1 MLDIKRIRNNPE
13 EIVEALKKR
22 RGEYPI
28 QKLLDTDEKRRE
40 VIQKVESMKAEQNKL
55 SKQVPQMKKNGEDTT
70 ELFKNLKKLSDDIKA
85 LDDDL
90 KDIDEEI
97 REYLM
102 EIPNT
107 PNKDVPVGLDDTEN
121 LEMRKWGEP
130 RKFDFDIK
138 AHWDLGVDL
147 DILDFER
154 ATKISKSRFSV
165 FKGKGARLERA
176 LMNFMVDLHTD
187 KQGYTEMNTPVLM
200 SPSAMMGTGQIPK
213 FKEDMFYCEK
223 DDMYLAPTAE
233 VPVTNL
239 LGEEI
244 LEQGSLPIYYT
255 AFTQCFRREAGSA
268 GRDTRGLIRNH
279 QFEKVEMV
287 KFVEPSTSYDE
298 LEKLTNN
305 AEEILQLLEIPYRV
319 VRLCSGDL
327 GFSSAMTYD
336 VEVWMPSYNR
346 YVEISSCSNFEDF
359 QARRANIRYRDEN
372 NKPQYV
378 HTLNG
383 SGLAIGRCF
392 AAVIENYQQA
402 DGSIKIPEVLQKYTG
417 SVSYTHLTLPTTP
430 YV

>member
-13 EIVEALKKR
+13 EIIEALKKR

-70 ELFKNLKKLSDDIKA
+70 ELFKNLKKLSDDIKSM
-85 LDDDL
+85 DDDL
-90 KDIDEEI
+90 KNIDEEI

-138 AHWDLGVDL
+138 PHWDLGVDL

-239 LGEEI
+239 LGGEI

-287 KFVEPSTSYDE
+287 KFVEPATSYDE

-336 VEVWMPSYNR
+336 IEVWMPSYNR

-417 SVSYTHLTLPTTP
+417 FDIID
-430 YV
+430 

>member
-1 MLDIKRIRNNPE
+1 M
-13 EIVEALKKR
+13 
-22 RGEYPI
+22 
-28 QKLLDTDEKRRE
+28 DTDEKRRE

-70 ELFKNLKKLSDDIKA
+70 ELFKNLKKLSDDIKSM
-85 LDDDL
+85 DDDL
-90 KDIDEEI
+90 KNIDEEI

-239 LGEEI
+239 LGGEI

-287 KFVEPSTSYDE
+287 KFVEPATSYDE

-336 VEVWMPSYNR
+336 IEVWMPSYNR

-417 SVSYTHLTLPTTP
+417 FDIID
-430 YV
+430 

>member
-200 SPSAMMGTGQIPK
+200 SPSAMRGTGQIPK

-239 LGEEI
+239 LAGEI

-336 VEVWMPSYNR
+336 IEVWMPSYGR

-417 SVSYTHLTLPTTP
+417 FDIID
-430 YV
+430 

>member
-70 ELFKNLKKLSDDIKA
+70 ELFKNLKKLSDDIKSM
-85 LDDDL
+85 DDDL
-90 KDIDEEI
+90 KNIDEEI

-239 LGEEI
+239 LGGEI

-287 KFVEPSTSYDE
+287 KFVEPATSYDE

-305 AEEILQLLEIPYRV
+305 AEEILQLLQIPYRV

-336 VEVWMPSYNR
+336 IEVWMPSYNR

-417 SVSYTHLTLPTTP
+417 FDIID
-430 YV
+430 

>member
-13 EIVEALKKR
+13 EIFEALKKR

-70 ELFKNLKKLSDDIKA
+70 ELFKNLKKLSDDIKSM
-85 LDDDL
+85 DDDL
-90 KDIDEEI
+90 KNIDEEI

-239 LGEEI
+239 LGGEI

-287 KFVEPSTSYDE
+287 KFVEPATSYDE

-336 VEVWMPSYNR
+336 IEVWMPSYNR

-417 SVSYTHLTLPTTP
+417 FDIID
-430 YV
+430 

>member
-22 RGEYPI
+22 RGQYPI

-70 ELFKNLKKLSDDIKA
+70 ELFKNLKKLSDDIKSM
-85 LDDDL
+85 DDDL
-90 KDIDEEI
+90 KNIDEEI

-239 LGEEI
+239 LGGEI

-287 KFVEPSTSYDE
+287 KFVEPATSYDE

-336 VEVWMPSYNR
+336 IEVWMPSYNR

-417 SVSYTHLTLPTTP
+417 FDIID
-430 YV
+430 

>member
-28 QKLLDTDEKRRE
+28 QKLLETDEKRRE

-70 ELFKNLKKLSDDIKA
+70 ELFKNLKKLSDDIKSM
-85 LDDDL
+85 DDDL
-90 KDIDEEI
+90 KNIDEEI

-130 RKFDFDIK
+130 RQFDFDIK

-239 LGEEI
+239 LGGEI

-287 KFVEPSTSYDE
+287 KFVEPATSYDE

-336 VEVWMPSYNR
+336 IEVWMPSYNR

-417 SVSYTHLTLPTTP
+417 FDIID
-430 YV
+430 

>member
-13 EIVEALKKR
+13 EIIEALKKR

-70 ELFKNLKKLSDDIKA
+70 ELFKNLKKLSDDIKSM
-85 LDDDL
+85 DDDL
-90 KDIDEEI
+90 KNIDEEI

-239 LGEEI
+239 LGGEI

-287 KFVEPSTSYDE
+287 KFVEPATSYEE

-336 VEVWMPSYNR
+336 IEVWMPSYNR

-417 SVSYTHLTLPTTP
+417 FDIID
-430 YV
+430 

>member
-13 EIVEALKKR
+13 EIIEALKKR

-70 ELFKNLKKLSDDIKA
+70 ELFKNLKKLSDDIKSM
-85 LDDDL
+85 DDDL
-90 KDIDEEI
+90 KNIDEEI

-130 RKFDFDIK
+130 HKFDFDIK

-200 SPSAMMGTGQIPK
+200 SPSAMKGTGQIPK

-239 LGEEI
+239 LGGEI

-287 KFVEPSTSYDE
+287 KFVEPATSYDE

-336 VEVWMPSYNR
+336 IEVWMPSYNR

-417 SVSYTHLTLPTTP
+417 FDIID
-430 YV
+430 

>member
-55 SKQVPQMKKNGEDTT
+55 SKQVPQMKEGGEDTT
-70 ELFKNLKKLSDDIKA
+70 ELFKNLKKLSDDIKN

-90 KDIDEEI
+90 KDIDDEI

-200 SPSAMMGTGQIPK
+200 SPSAMRGTGQIPK

-239 LGEEI
+239 LSGEI

-298 LEKLTNN
+298 LEKVTNN
-305 AEEILQLLEIPYRV
+305 AEEISQLLEIPYRV
-319 VRLCSGDL
+319 VRFCSGDL

-336 VEVWMPSYNR
+336 IEVWMPSYNR

-359 QARRANIRYRDEN
+359 RARRANIRYRDEN

-417 SVSYTHLTLPTTP
+417 FDIID
-430 YV
+430 

>member
-70 ELFKNLKKLSDDIKA
+70 ELFKNLKKLSDDIKSM
-85 LDDDL
+85 DDDL

-239 LGEEI
+239 LAGEI

-417 SVSYTHLTLPTTP
+417 FDIID
-430 YV
+430 

>member
-70 ELFKNLKKLSDDIKA
+70 ELFKNLKKLSDDIKSM
-85 LDDDL
+85 DDDL
-90 KDIDEEI
+90 KNIDEEI

-200 SPSAMMGTGQIPK
+200 SPSAMKGTGQIPK

-239 LGEEI
+239 LGGEI

-417 SVSYTHLTLPTTP
+417 FDIID
-430 YV
+430 

>member
-28 QKLLDTDEKRRE
+28 QKLLETDEKRRE

-70 ELFKNLKKLSDDIKA
+70 ELFKNLKKLSDDIKSM
-85 LDDDL
+85 DDDL
-90 KDIDEEI
+90 KNIDEEI

-239 LGEEI
+239 LGGEI

-287 KFVEPSTSYDE
+287 KFVEPATSYDE

-336 VEVWMPSYNR
+336 IEVWMPSYNR

-417 SVSYTHLTLPTTP
+417 FDIID
-430 YV
+430 

>member
-70 ELFKNLKKLSDDIKA
+70 ELFKNLKKLSDDIKSM
-85 LDDDL
+85 DDDL
-90 KDIDEEI
+90 KNIDEEI

-121 LEMRKWGEP
+121 LEIRKWGEP

-239 LGEEI
+239 LGGEI

-287 KFVEPSTSYDE
+287 KFVEPATSYDE

-336 VEVWMPSYNR
+336 IEVWMPSYNR

-417 SVSYTHLTLPTTP
+417 FDIID
-430 YV
+430 

>member
-70 ELFKNLKKLSDDIKA
+70 ELFKNLKKLSDDIKN

-90 KDIDEEI
+90 KDIDDEI

-239 LGEEI
+239 LAGEI

-336 VEVWMPSYNR
+336 IEVWMPSYNR

-417 SVSYTHLTLPTTP
+417 FDIID
-430 YV
+430 

>member
-70 ELFKNLKKLSDDIKA
+70 ELFKNLKKLSDDIKSM
-85 LDDDL
+85 DDDL
-90 KDIDEEI
+90 KNIDEEI

-130 RKFDFDIK
+130 HKFDFDIK

-239 LGEEI
+239 LGGEI

-287 KFVEPSTSYDE
+287 KFVEPATSYDE

-336 VEVWMPSYNR
+336 IEVWMPSYNR

-417 SVSYTHLTLPTTP
+417 FDIID
-430 YV
+430 

>member
-28 QKLLDTDEKRRE
+28 EKLLATDEKRRE

-70 ELFKNLKKLSDDIKA
+70 ELFKNLKKLSDDIKSM
-85 LDDDL
+85 DDDL
-90 KDIDEEI
+90 KDIDDEI
-97 REYLM
+97 MEYLM

-200 SPSAMMGTGQIPK
+200 SPSAMRGTGQIPK

-239 LGEEI
+239 LAGEI

-336 VEVWMPSYNR
+336 IEVWMPSYGR

-417 SVSYTHLTLPTTP
+417 FDIID
-430 YV
+430 

>member
-22 RGEYPI
+22 KGEYPI
-28 QKLLDTDEKRRE
+28 EKLLATDEKRRE
-40 VIQKVESMKAEQNKL
+40 VIQKVEGMKAEQNKL
-55 SKQVPQMKKNGEDTT
+55 SKQVPQMKKSGEDTT
-70 ELFKNLKKLSDDIKA
+70 ELFKKLKKLSDDIKS

-90 KDIDEEI
+90 KNIDEET

-147 DILDFER
+147 DILDFEK

-200 SPSAMMGTGQIPK
+200 SPSAMRGTGQIPK

-239 LGEEI
+239 LAGEI

-336 VEVWMPSYNR
+336 IEVWMPSYGR

-417 SVSYTHLTLPTTP
+417 FDIID
-430 YV
+430 

>member
-40 VIQKVESMKAEQNKL
+40 VIQKVESMKAQQNKL
-55 SKQVPQMKKNGEDTT
+55 SKQVPQMKKNGEDTS
-70 ELFKNLKKLSDDIKA
+70 ELFKNLKKLSDDIKSM
-85 LDDDL
+85 DDDL
-90 KDIDEEI
+90 KNIDEEI

-239 LGEEI
+239 LGGEI

-287 KFVEPSTSYDE
+287 KFVEPATSYDE

-336 VEVWMPSYNR
+336 IEVWMPSYNR

-417 SVSYTHLTLPTTP
+417 FDIID
-430 YV
+430 

>member
-28 QKLLDTDEKRRE
+28 EKLLATDEKRRE
-40 VIQKVESMKAEQNKL
+40 VIQKVEGMKAEQNKL

-70 ELFKNLKKLSDDIKA
+70 ELFKNLKKLSDDIKSM
-85 LDDDL
+85 DDDL
-90 KDIDEEI
+90 KDIDDEI
-97 REYLM
+97 MEYLM

-200 SPSAMMGTGQIPK
+200 SPSAMRGTGQIPK

-239 LGEEI
+239 LAGEI

-287 KFVEPSTSYDE
+287 KFVEPATSYDE

-336 VEVWMPSYNR
+336 IEVWMPSYGR

-417 SVSYTHLTLPTTP
+417 FDIID
-430 YV
+430 

>member
-70 ELFKNLKKLSDDIKA
+70 ELFKNLKKLSDDIKSM
-85 LDDDL
+85 DDDL
-90 KDIDEEI
+90 KNIDEEI

-107 PNKDVPVGLDDTEN
+107 PNKEVPVGLDDTEN

-239 LGEEI
+239 LGGEI

-287 KFVEPSTSYDE
+287 KFVEPATSYDE

-336 VEVWMPSYNR
+336 IEVWMPSYNR

-417 SVSYTHLTLPTTP
+417 FDIID
-430 YV
+430 

>member
-13 EIVEALKKR
+13 EIIEALKKR

-28 QKLLDTDEKRRE
+28 QKLLETDEKRRE

-70 ELFKNLKKLSDDIKA
+70 ELFKNLKKLSDDIKSM
-85 LDDDL
+85 DDDL
-90 KDIDEEI
+90 KNIDEEI

-239 LGEEI
+239 LGGEI

-287 KFVEPSTSYDE
+287 KFVEPATSYDE

-336 VEVWMPSYNR
+336 IEVWMPSYNR

-417 SVSYTHLTLPTTP
+417 FDIID
-430 YV
+430 

>member
-70 ELFKNLKKLSDDIKA
+70 ELFKNLKKLSDDIKSI
-85 LDDDL
+85 DDDL
-90 KDIDEEI
+90 KNIDEEI

-239 LGEEI
+239 LSGEI
-244 LEQGSLPIYYT
+244 LEQGNLPIYYT

-287 KFVEPSTSYDE
+287 KFVEPATSYDE

-336 VEVWMPSYNR
+336 IEVWMPSYNR

-417 SVSYTHLTLPTTP
+417 FDIID
-430 YV
+430 

>member
-13 EIVEALKKR
+13 EIIEALKKR

-40 VIQKVESMKAEQNKL
+40 VIQKVEGMKAEQNKL

-70 ELFKNLKKLSDDIKA
+70 ELFKKLKKLSDDIKS

-90 KDIDEEI
+90 KNIDEET

-147 DILDFER
+147 DILDFEK

-200 SPSAMMGTGQIPK
+200 NPSAMRGTGQIPK

-239 LGEEI
+239 LAGEI

-336 VEVWMPSYNR
+336 IEVWMPSYGR

-417 SVSYTHLTLPTTP
+417 FDIID
-430 YV
+430 

>member
-1 MLDIKRIRNNPE
+1 MLDIKRIRKNPQ
-13 EIVEALKKR
+13 EIIDALKKR

-40 VIQKVESMKAEQNKL
+40 VIQKVEAMKAEQNKI

-70 ELFKNLKKLSDDIKA
+70 ELFLDLKKLSDDIKS
-85 LDDDL
+85 LDDEL
-90 KDIDEEI
+90 KNIDDKI
-97 REYLM
+97 NEYLM

-107 PNKDVPVGLDDTEN
+107 PNKEVPIGLDDTEN

-130 RKFDFDIK
+130 RKFDFEIK

-147 DILDFER
+147 GILDFER

-176 LMNFMVDLHTD
+176 LMNFMVDLHTE
-187 KQGYTEMNTPVLM
+187 KQGYTEVNTPVLM
-200 SPSAMMGTGQIPK
+200 SPSAMRGTGQIPK
-213 FKEDMFYCEK
+213 FREDMFYCEK
-223 DDMYLAPTAE
+223 DDMFLAPTAE

-239 LGEEI
+239 LAGEI

-336 VEVWMPSYNR
+336 IEVWMPSYNR

-372 NKPQYV
+372 NKPQYI

-402 DGSIKIPEVLQKYTG
+402 DGSIKIPKVLQKYTG
-417 SVSYTHLTLPTTP
+417 FDIID
-430 YV
+430 

>member
-85 LDDDL
+85 MDDDL

-239 LGEEI
+239 LAGEI

-336 VEVWMPSYNR
+336 IEVWMPSYNR

-417 SVSYTHLTLPTTP
+417 FDIID
-430 YV
+430 

>member
-70 ELFKNLKKLSDDIKA
+70 ELFKNLKKLSDDIKN

-90 KDIDEEI
+90 KNIDEEI

-239 LGEEI
+239 LGGEI

-336 VEVWMPSYNR
+336 IEVWMPSYNR

-417 SVSYTHLTLPTTP
+417 FDIID
-430 YV
+430 

>member
-13 EIVEALKKR
+13 EIIEALKKR

-70 ELFKNLKKLSDDIKA
+70 ELFKNLKKLSDDIKSM
-85 LDDDL
+85 DDDL
-90 KDIDEEI
+90 KNIDEEI

-239 LGEEI
+239 LAGEI

-287 KFVEPSTSYDE
+287 KFVEPATSYDE

-305 AEEILQLLEIPYRV
+305 AEEILQLLKIPYRV

-336 VEVWMPSYNR
+336 IEVWMPSYNR

-417 SVSYTHLTLPTTP
+417 FDIID
-430 YV
+430 

>member
-70 ELFKNLKKLSDDIKA
+70 ELFKNLKKLSDDIKSM
-85 LDDDL
+85 DDDL
-90 KDIDEEI
+90 KNIDEEI

-176 LMNFMVDLHTD
+176 LINFMVDLHTD

-239 LGEEI
+239 LGGEI

-287 KFVEPSTSYDE
+287 KFVEPATSYDE

-336 VEVWMPSYNR
+336 IEVWMPSYNR

-417 SVSYTHLTLPTTP
+417 FDIID
-430 YV
+430 

>member
-70 ELFKNLKKLSDDIKA
+70 ELFKNLKKLSDDIKSM
-85 LDDDL
+85 DDDL
-90 KDIDEEI
+90 KTIDEEI

-187 KQGYTEMNTPVLM
+187 KQGYTEVNTPVLM
-200 SPSAMMGTGQIPK
+200 SPSAMKGTGQIPK

-239 LGEEI
+239 LGGEI

-336 VEVWMPSYNR
+336 IEVWMPSYNR

-417 SVSYTHLTLPTTP
+417 FDIID
-430 YV
+430 

>member
-107 PNKDVPVGLDDTEN
+107 PNKDVPIGLDDTEN

-239 LGEEI
+239 LAGEI

-417 SVSYTHLTLPTTP
+417 FDIID
-430 YV
+430 

>member
-70 ELFKNLKKLSDDIKA
+70 ELFKNLKKLSDDIKSM
-85 LDDDL
+85 DDDL
-90 KDIDEEI
+90 KNIDEEI

-239 LGEEI
+239 LGGEI

-287 KFVEPSTSYDE
+287 KFVEPVTSYDE

-319 VRLCSGDL
+319 VKLCSGDL

-336 VEVWMPSYNR
+336 IEVWMPSYNR

-417 SVSYTHLTLPTTP
+417 FDIID
-430 YV
+430 

>member
-1 MLDIKRIRNNPE
+1 MLDIKRIRNNSE

-70 ELFKNLKKLSDDIKA
+70 ELFKNLKKLSDDIKSM
-85 LDDDL
+85 DDDL
-90 KDIDEEI
+90 KNIDEEI

-239 LGEEI
+239 LGGEI

-287 KFVEPSTSYDE
+287 KFVEPATSYDE

-336 VEVWMPSYNR
+336 IEVWMPSYNR

-417 SVSYTHLTLPTTP
+417 FDIID
-430 YV
+430 

>member
-70 ELFKNLKKLSDDIKA
+70 ELFKNLKKLSDDIKSM
-85 LDDDL
+85 DDDL
-90 KDIDEEI
+90 KNIDEEI

-239 LGEEI
+239 LGGEI

-287 KFVEPSTSYDE
+287 KFVEPATSYDE

-336 VEVWMPSYNR
+336 IEVWMPSYNR

-378 HTLNG
+378 HTING

-417 SVSYTHLTLPTTP
+417 FDIID
-430 YV
+430 

>member
-13 EIVEALKKR
+13 EIIEALKKR

-70 ELFKNLKKLSDDIKA
+70 ELFKNLKKLSDDIKSM
-85 LDDDL
+85 DDDL
-90 KDIDEEI
+90 KNIDEEI

-239 LGEEI
+239 LGGEI

-287 KFVEPSTSYDE
+287 KFVEPATSYDE

-417 SVSYTHLTLPTTP
+417 FDIID
-430 YV
+430 

>member
-70 ELFKNLKKLSDDIKA
+70 ELFKNLKKLSDDIKSM
-85 LDDDL
+85 DDDL

-239 LGEEI
+239 LGGEI
-244 LEQGSLPIYYT
+244 LEKGSLPIYYT

-336 VEVWMPSYNR
+336 IEVWMPSYNR

-417 SVSYTHLTLPTTP
+417 FDIID
-430 YV
+430 

>member
-13 EIVEALKKR
+13 EIIEALKKR
-22 RGEYPI
+22 RGDYPI

-70 ELFKNLKKLSDDIKA
+70 ELFKNLKKLSDDIKSM
-85 LDDDL
+85 DDDL
-90 KDIDEEI
+90 KNIDEEI

-239 LGEEI
+239 LSGEI

-287 KFVEPSTSYDE
+287 KFVEPATSYDE

-336 VEVWMPSYNR
+336 IEVWMPSYNR

-417 SVSYTHLTLPTTP
+417 FDIID
-430 YV
+430 

>member
-70 ELFKNLKKLSDDIKA
+70 ELFKNLKKLSDDIKSM
-85 LDDDL
+85 DDDL
-90 KDIDEEI
+90 KNIDEEI

-239 LGEEI
+239 LSGEI

-287 KFVEPSTSYDE
+287 KFVEPATSYDE

-336 VEVWMPSYNR
+336 IEVWMPSYNR

-417 SVSYTHLTLPTTP
+417 FDIID
-430 YV
+430 

>member
-70 ELFKNLKKLSDDIKA
+70 ELFKNLKKLSDDIKS

-90 KDIDEEI
+90 KNIDEEI

-239 LGEEI
+239 LSGEI

-287 KFVEPSTSYDE
+287 KFVEPATSYDE

-336 VEVWMPSYNR
+336 IEVWMPSYNR

-417 SVSYTHLTLPTTP
+417 FDIID
-430 YV
+430 

>member
-13 EIVEALKKR
+13 EIIEALKKR
-22 RGEYPI
+22 RREYPI

-70 ELFKNLKKLSDDIKA
+70 ELFKNLKKLSDDIKSM
-85 LDDDL
+85 DDDL
-90 KDIDEEI
+90 KNIDEEI

-239 LGEEI
+239 LGGEI

-287 KFVEPSTSYDE
+287 KFVEPATSYDE

-336 VEVWMPSYNR
+336 IEVWMPSYNR

-417 SVSYTHLTLPTTP
+417 FDIID
-430 YV
+430 